1 MDRLTR
7 CGHERVKVYAAFE
20 RAVKH
25 EGSPT
30 AVLLRTVKGYGLG
43 EAGEGKNITH
53 QQKQL
58 TLEEQRYFRDR
69 FEIPIT
75 DEQMERYPFHRFPE
89 DSDEYRYLMERREAL
104 GGVLPR
110 RIVKAEPIEPPE
122 AEVFEEFYAGTGER
136 EVSTTMVHVAL
147 LRKLLR
153 HDRWGKLVVPIIP
166 DEARTFGMEA
176 LFRQIGIYS
185 HTGQLYEPVDRENL
199 LYYKESTDGQILEE
213 GITEAGALAS
223 FIAAGTAYANHGV
236 NTIPFFAYRS
246 EEH

>member
-1 MDRLTR
+1 
-7 CGHERVKVYAAFE
+7 
-20 RAVKH
+20 
-25 EGSPT
+25 
-30 AVLLRTVKGYGLG
+30 
-43 EAGEGKNITH
+43 
-53 QQKQL
+53 
-58 TLEEQRYFRDR
+58 
-69 FEIPIT
+69 
-75 DEQMERYPFHRFPE
+75 
-89 DSDEYRYLMERREAL
+89 EAL

-122 AEVFEEFYAGTGER
+122 ADVFEEFYAGTGER

-213 GITEAGALAS
+213 GITEAGATSS

-236 NTIPFFAYRS
+236 NTVPFYTYYSMFGFQRVGDLIWAAADSMARGFLFGATAGRTTLNGEGLQHQDGNSHVLSYPVPNLLAFDPSFGYELATIVHDGMRRMYL
-246 EEH
+246 EQENVFYYLTIGNENH